1 MFEKKGY
8 TYSAIVKVN
17 NIKENKNERKKTI
30 KEYKQRLRLVLEPKP
45 HEKNKITAIN
55 SWAVVIFRY

>member
-17 NIKENKNERKKTI
+17 NIKENKNERKK
-30 KEYKQRLRLVLEPKP
+30 QS
-45 HEKNKITAIN
+45 KNISKGFDW
-55 SWAVVIFRY
+55 S